1 MKTIFCW
8 GAKPHRREVG
18 DLFRT
23 GAENSV
29 LGLAEPDEIIIKLED
44 SKEINTIIERL
55 KNTERYAYA
64 LSCID
69 SIREFKLFISKSNK
83 EEANKVNLMD
93 QFAEVNKS
101 ADQVQRSIAQ
111 TLCRPLGGLFI
122 FRQKKRKKY
131 VSIIIMYI
139 SFDFFVAI
147 TY

>member
-8 GAKPHRREVG
+8 GAEPHRHEVG
-18 DLFRT
+18 NLFRT
-23 GAENSV
+23 GAENNV
-29 LGLAEPDEIIIKLED
+29 LGLAEPDEIIKLED
-44 SKEINTIIERL
+44 SKETNTIIERL
-55 KNTERYAYA
+55 KSTERYAFA
-64 LSCID
+64 LSYID

-83 EEANKVNLMD
+83 EESNKVNLMD

-101 ADQVQRSIAQ
+101 ADQVQRSVAQ
-111 TLCRPLGGLFI
+111 TLCRPLGGFFI

-147 TY
+147 TH